1 MYKTVELS
9 AAEHDEFVMSHPVGD
24 LLQLS
29 GWAKSKELT
38 DWYSRRIAVARDGE
52 VVGVAS
58 LLFKKLPKVSL
69 TMCYVSRGFVCD
81 FSNDALVSAMLDAA
95 IEVAKAEK
103 SYVIK
108 IDPDIEVEGNEM
120 LIDRL
125 KAYGFKHSGLVDG
138 MSKDNI
144 QPRQTMVTDITKP
157 DKELIQSFESQN
169 RTLVRR
175 SFKRGTKVE
184 RAGREDMGIFKSL
197 MDETG
202 KRDGFLTRDTT
213 YFLSMYDALNPT
225 GNMELFLV
233 KLEPGELMGTLTEEK
248 AKLDK
253 QKAKLVKRSEK
264 KDVSGAMR
272 DVDNQLSA
280 MEKRIEELREILET
294 HPEGIYL
301 SGALLALSG
310 EKAYYLYGASSD
322 NYRSFLPNHN
332 MQFTMMQYAR
342 EHGAKSYDFGGV
354 SVEPGE
360 DSPYFG
366 LWRFKKAWGTE
377 VSDKIGEFDY
387 VLNKPV
393 YTLLEK
399 GVPLAQKAKVNL
411 NKILN
416 RKK

>member
-1 MYKTVELS
+1 MYKTVEIT
-9 AAEHDEFVMSHPVGD
+9 AEEHDEFVMNHPNGD

-38 DWYSRRIAVARDGE
+38 DWYSRRIAVQNGGE
-52 VVGVAS
+52 IVGVAS
-58 LLFKKLPKVSL
+58 LLFKKLPKVNM
-69 TMCYVSRGFVCD
+69 TMCYISRGFVCD
-81 FSNDALVSAMLDAA
+81 FNDDGLVKVMLDAA
-95 IEVAKAEK
+95 VEVAKKES

-108 IDPDIEVEGNEM
+108 IDPDVELEGNEM
-120 LIDRL
+120 VIERL
-125 KAYGFKHSGLVDG
+125 KQFGFKHSGLVDG

-144 QPRQTMVTDITKP
+144 QPRQTMVTDITKE
-157 DKELIQSFESQN
+157 DKALIQSFERDN

-175 SFKRGTKVE
+175 SFKRGTIVE
-184 RAGREDMGIFKSL
+184 RATREDMHVFKAL

-233 KLEPGELMGTLTEEK
+233 KLDPKELMKELTVTKEKVDKEK
-248 AKLDK
+248 AKLI
-253 QKAKLVKRSEK
+253 KRAEK
-264 KDVSGAMR
+264 KDVSGAMKN
-272 DVDNQLSA
+272 VDEQLIA
-280 MEKRIEELREILET
+280 LDKQLIEAEEVLAS

-310 EKAYYLYGASSD
+310 EKSYYLYGASSD
-322 NYRSFLPNHN
+322 NYRSFLPNHH
-332 MQFTMMQYAR
+332 MQFVMMQYAR
-342 EHGAKSYDFGGV
+342 DNGAKSYDFGGV
-354 SVEPGE
+354 SVDPGE
-360 DSPYFG
+360 DSPYNG

-377 VSDKIGEFDY
+377 VSNKIGEFDF
-387 VLNKPV
+387 VLNKPA

-399 GVPLAQKAKVNL
+399 GVPLVQKVKVNL
-411 NKILN
+411 NKLMN